1 MLILYVELFNSLF
14 SLDDELNAVQSQS
27 VIIYFC
33 VSDVYGEPPKKIT
46 AKTSHFVWN

>member
-1 MLILYVELFNSLF
+1 MLILYMELFNSLF

-33 VSDVYGEPPKKIT
+33 VSDVYGEPQKK
-46 AKTSHFVWN
+46 

>member
-14 SLDDELNAVQSQS
+14 SLDDELNAVQS

-33 VSDVYGEPPKKIT
+33 VSDVYGEPPKK
-46 AKTSHFVWN
+46 